1 MEQQAD
7 VVTYMTLWETLKH
20 DIGVIFE
27 HVCIGLAFV
36 GVTLYFVVQFV
47 GFAVYAIL
55 TILVQRDITQWYLGT
70 GRHRR

>member
-1 MEQQAD
+1 
-7 VVTYMTLWETLKH
+7 MTLWETLKH
-20 DIGVIFE
+20 DFGVIFE

-36 GVTLYFVVQFV
+36 GITLYFAVQFV

-70 GRHRR
+70 GRHGR